1 MGEIQHLFHSDRFHI
16 TSGAGYFDSDQENSD
31 IFLFPP
37 PVVTNTDV
45 NSYNL
50 YLYSNI
56 NFIKDVTLTIG
67 ASADFFER
75 DNKESDDLDMD
86 EDQFNPKFGITWN
99 PVPATTLRAAA
110 FRTLRRR
117 ILSDQTL
124 EPTQVA
130 GFNQFFDD
138 GEGSDSWRY
147 GVAVDQKFS
156 ASLFGGLEISKR
168 DIKVPYDFYPASPFD
183 PPSIQKTDWEEQ
195 LARAYLYWTPMN
207 WLALSAEYQYED
219 LERDPAFVGPELFK
233 EIKTHRFPLGIGF
246 FLPFG
251 FSAQMK
257 TTYVDQEGEYG
268 DPSVFL
274 VSGDDQFWVVDA
286 SISYRL
292 PKRLGLI
299 TLEAK
304 NLFDEE
310 FNFQDTDPSN
320 PWVAPEQVVS
330 VKCTLAF

>member
-1 MGEIQHLFHSDRFHI
+1 MGEIQHLFYSDLFHI
-16 TSGAGYFDSDQENSD
+16 TAGGGYFNGDQDNSE
-31 IFLFPP
+31 IFFFPP
-37 PVVTNTDV
+37 PFVTNTEI

-56 NFIKDVTLTIG
+56 NLPKNVTLTVG
-67 ASADFFER
+67 ASADFFEK
-75 DNKESDDLDMD
+75 DNIESDDVDMD
-86 EDQFNPKFGITWN
+86 ENQFNPKFGITWN
-99 PVPATTLRAAA
+99 PVPATTLRAAV

-156 ASLFGGLEISKR
+156 ASIFGGVEFSKR
-168 DIKVPYDFYPASPFD
+168 EIEVPYDFYPSPFD
-183 PPSIQKTDWEEQ
+183 PPSVQKTDWEEQ
-195 LARAYLYWTPMN
+195 LNRAYLYWTPTS

-219 LERDPAFVGPELFK
+219 LERDPAFVGPEYFE

-246 FLPFG
+246 FLPCG

-257 TTYVDQEGEYG
+257 TTYVDQEGKFG
-268 DPSVFL
+268 DPFSGFL
-274 VSGDDQFWVVDA
+274 EGDDQFWVVDA
-286 SISYRL
+286 AISYRL

-299 TLEAK
+299 SLEAK
-304 NLFDEE
+304 NLFDEK
-310 FNFQDTDPSN
+310 FNFQDTDPAN
-320 PWVAPEQVVS
+320 PWTVPEQVIS
-330 VKCTLAF
+330 AKCTLAF